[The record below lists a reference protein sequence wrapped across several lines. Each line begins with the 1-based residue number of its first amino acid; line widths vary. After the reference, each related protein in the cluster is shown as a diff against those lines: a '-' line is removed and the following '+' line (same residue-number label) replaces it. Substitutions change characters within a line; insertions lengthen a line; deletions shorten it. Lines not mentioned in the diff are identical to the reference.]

1 MLKRFILWDFPRGS
15 RPYDIMVAIILA
27 FVLLTP
33 RAWFRD
39 QPKIPHASRMGSN
52 VFVVDPEL
60 LSGIPEEQRPLKAAQ
75 ILKNLPGE
83 RNLRIARVEPMYDS
97 EGEIKGFMAF
107 SEP

>member
-15 RPYDIMVAIILA
+15 RPYDVMVAMILA

-39 QPKIPHASRMGSN
+39 QPKVPHAIRMGSN

-60 LSGIPEEQRPLKAAQ
+60 LAGVSEEQRPLKASQ
-75 ILKNLPGE
+75 ILRNLPGE
-83 RNLRIARVEPMYDS
+83 KNVAIGRVEPIYDS

-107 SEP
+107 VKP